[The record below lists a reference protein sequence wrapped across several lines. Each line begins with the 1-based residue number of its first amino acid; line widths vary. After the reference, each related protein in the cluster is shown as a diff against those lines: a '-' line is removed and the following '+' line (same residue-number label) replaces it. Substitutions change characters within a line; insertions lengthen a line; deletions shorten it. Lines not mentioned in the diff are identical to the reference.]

1 MAIQGTHKIVVIS
14 CINFKD
20 HALIK
25 RWHACKKMNAM
36 GGRFKDEKNGVIIKN
51 NLHLLLEVVRI
62 FKVLEFMLAWM
73 QIVPLK
79 NYR

>member
-1 MAIQGTHKIVVIS
+1 
-14 CINFKD
+14 
-20 HALIK
+20 
-25 RWHACKKMNAM
+25 
-36 GGRFKDEKNGVIIKN
+36 
-51 NLHLLLEVVRI
+51 LLLEVVRI